1 MEAIMQDLGGASK
14 TGTLHSSILDV
25 LGWDVDQAG
34 PMVTQQLF
42 TDPQSFSLGN
52 SQTFYPAENLMGQ
65 INLRMSNVLLD
76 LRRTYIVGRCYAPC
90 GVINPSGFASMF

>member
-1 MEAIMQDLGGASK
+1 
-14 TGTLHSSILDV
+14 
-25 LGWDVDQAG
+25 
-34 PMVTQQLF
+34 
-42 TDPQSFSLGN
+42 
-52 SQTFYPAENLMGQ
+52 MGQ